1 MEWDEL
7 IRIWIIVCPLV
18 FLGGLIDAVAGG
30 GGLITL
36 PAYLLA
42 GLPPHLASGTNK
54 CGNFFG
60 TLIATG
66 RFLKRGDVHL
76 PSALAGGAGAL
87 VGAWLGARL
96 NMIMPEQALYYLML
110 AVVPVMAVF
119 LLFKRDFGTEDRS
132 GELGVGKLVPLSL
145 AIGLVIGC
153 YDGFFGPGA
162 GTFLTLAFTG
172 LCRFDLLTAAGN
184 TKVANATSNLASLVT
199 FALGGKV
206 LWAVGIPAALQM
218 AVTAFSNVFVQ
229 GYINYFDTDCMS
241 GWTAYTKVDQLVILP
256 VQSISM
262 AGTTFVGQNLG
273 VGDTPRAKKGVRMA
287 LYLSFAVT
295 AVLLVPVLLLAPELT
310 AFFNQK
316 PEVVSYGALLLRLL
330 SPFYFFFCINQV
342 YSAALRGAGNSQ
354 VPMWI
359 MLGSFVVFRQIYLFV
374 VANYVANE
382 IIPIALSYPAGWFL
396 CSAATL
402 IYYSRCR
409 FDKHRL
415 VEDV

>member
-184 TKVANATSNLASLVT
+184 TKVANPEHREDRTGEPAEY
-199 FALGGKV
+199 GV
-206 LWAVGIPAALQM
+206 LHRRDRERAA
-218 AVTAFSNVFVQ
+218 
-229 GYINYFDTDCMS
+229 
-241 GWTAYTKVDQLVILP
+241 
-256 VQSISM
+256 
-262 AGTTFVGQNLG
+262 
-273 VGDTPRAKKGVRMA
+273 
-287 LYLSFAVT
+287 
-295 AVLLVPVLLLAPELT
+295 
-310 AFFNQK
+310 
-316 PEVVSYGALLLRLL
+316 
-330 SPFYFFFCINQV
+330 
-342 YSAALRGAGNSQ
+342 
-354 VPMWI
+354 
-359 MLGSFVVFRQIYLFV
+359 
-374 VANYVANE
+374 
-382 IIPIALSYPAGWFL
+382 
-396 CSAATL
+396 
-402 IYYSRCR
+402 
-409 FDKHRL
+409 
-415 VEDV
+415 